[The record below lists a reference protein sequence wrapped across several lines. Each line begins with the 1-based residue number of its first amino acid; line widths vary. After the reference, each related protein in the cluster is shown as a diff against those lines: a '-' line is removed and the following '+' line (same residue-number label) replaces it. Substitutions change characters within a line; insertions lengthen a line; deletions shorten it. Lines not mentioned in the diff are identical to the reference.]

1 MDFLFDSVPRLI
13 RELKS
18 RMNILKLTSG
28 DTRPRP
34 IDTMTYPDELR
45 LVDNCD
51 LFVAVL
57 PFAAERCLE
66 ELLRRINAG
75 KQTLACFQT
84 GDGLSF
90 NAVDKLLTDAKHPA
104 LRDNDHI
111 EIIWFLQV
119 EEIVSHIEHY
129 CKTKLGLA
137 AVI

>member
-34 IDTMTYPDELR
+34 M
-45 LVDNCD
+45 
-51 LFVAVL
+51 
-57 PFAAERCLE
+57 
-66 ELLRRINAG
+66 LRRINAG